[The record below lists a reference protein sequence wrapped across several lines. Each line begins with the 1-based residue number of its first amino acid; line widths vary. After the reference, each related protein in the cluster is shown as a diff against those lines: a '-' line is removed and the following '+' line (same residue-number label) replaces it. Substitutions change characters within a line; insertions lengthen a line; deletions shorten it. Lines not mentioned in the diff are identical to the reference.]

1 VRTQYFEGD
10 GLEAAEKAALH
21 EGYGFN
27 RAVYKIEMD
36 EGFNP

>member
-21 EGYGFN
+21 EGHGFS
-27 RAVYKIEMD
+27 RAVKARALD
-36 EGFNP
+36 GFSR